1 MWVHETGCL
10 AFVHIPKNGGTT
22 VTDQLKLSDK
32 FMNSDILSA
41 LNPKVDKHDTAATIR
56 TMLKDQFPNPLLFT
70 VLRHPYRRVFSMWRQ
85 MVEVNRRYLSMSD
98 VPHKHYSKTLL
109 EKYDG
114 NAKQFTAFLEEM
126 PPWHWHPKNTD
137 DPGKMAYDGW
147 WPQTK
152 WICDKNGK
160 ILIDK
165 MFSIDDLKALEDWI
179 VKFNVRFYSHL
190 HANVRNDLNCKL
202 FYDDHSLALVRE
214 IFKDDFNKLKFRE
227 KLI

>member
-1 MWVHETGCL
+1 M
-10 AFVHIPKNGGTT
+10 
-22 VTDQLKLSDK
+22 
-32 FMNSDILSA
+32 
-41 LNPKVDKHDTAATIR
+41 
-56 TMLKDQFPNPLLFT
+56 
-70 VLRHPYRRVFSMWRQ
+70 
-85 MVEVNRRYLSMSD
+85 EVNRRYLTLPD
-98 VPHKHYSKTLL
+98 IDHKQYSKTVIG
-109 EKYDG
+109 KYDG
-114 NAKQFTAFLEEM
+114 NAKAFTAFLEEM